1 MEFTLHISF
10 LFLPPKV
17 ISKLEQRV
25 GLKKKKKKKMDIYN
39 TVISFKKERAERGQK
54 SSLES
59 KIILFLFGNNNN
71 I

>member
-17 ISKLEQRV
+17 IPKLEQRV
-25 GLKKKKKKKMDIYN
+25 VLKKKKKMEIYN
-39 TVISFKKERAERGQK
+39 TVISFRKERAEWGQK

-59 KIILFLFGNNNN
+59 KIILFLFGNNK
-71 I
+71 IFF

>member
-25 GLKKKKKKKMDIYN
+25 GLKKKKKKMDIYN

-59 KIILFLFGNNNN
+59 KIILFLFGNNNK

>member
-25 GLKKKKKKKMDIYN
+25 GLKKKKDIYN
-39 TVISFKKERAERGQK
+39 TVISFKKERRAERGQK

-59 KIILFLFGNNNN
+59 KIILFLFGNNNK

>member
-25 GLKKKKKKKMDIYN
+25 GLKKKKKDIYN
-39 TVISFKKERAERGQK
+39 TVISFKKERRAERGQK

-59 KIILFLFGNNNN
+59 KIILFLFGNNNK

>member
-1 MEFTLHISF
+1 
-10 LFLPPKV
+10 
-17 ISKLEQRV
+17 
-25 GLKKKKKKKMDIYN
+25 MDIYN

>member
-25 GLKKKKKKKMDIYN
+25 GLKKKKKKMDIYN

>member
-25 GLKKKKKKKMDIYN
+25 GLKKKKMEIYN
-39 TVISFKKERAERGQK
+39 TVISFRKERAEWGQK

-59 KIILFLFGNNNN
+59 KIILFLFGNNK
-71 I
+71 IFF

>member
-1 MEFTLHISF
+1 MVFKMGNNDLIF
-10 LFLPPKV
+10 K
-17 ISKLEQRV
+17 V

-59 KIILFLFGNNNN
+59 KIILFLFGNNK